1 MNNRFNDLYF
11 THIFRNAMAY
21 LDPTHVFLLGDLL
34 SSEWIDDQEFDRRV
48 ARYRTVFDR
57 GTRAK
62 ARPTHPPCL

>member
-1 MNNRFNDLYF
+1 
-11 THIFRNAMAY
+11 MAY